1 MFVATHGVEHGA
13 EEKHMGTAEYRV
25 AEIEELFENNDTDGN
40 GDIDFDEFAEL
51 MRDLDEDLPRS
62 ALEVGFR
69 EIDTNKDGRINFGE
83 FLAWWLEE

>member
-1 MFVATHGVEHGA
+1 
-13 EEKHMGTAEYRV
+13 MGTAEYRV

-40 GDIDFDEFAEL
+40 GDIDFDEFTEL

-62 ALEVGFR
+62 ALEVGYR
-69 EIDTNKDGRINFGE
+69 EIDTIKDGRINFGE